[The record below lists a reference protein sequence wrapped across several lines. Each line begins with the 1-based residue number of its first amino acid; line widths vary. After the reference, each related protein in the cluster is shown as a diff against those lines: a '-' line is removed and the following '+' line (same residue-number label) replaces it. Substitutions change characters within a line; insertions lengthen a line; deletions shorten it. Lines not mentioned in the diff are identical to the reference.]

1 MSSEIVIRSTES
13 EDGPS
18 DTKSP
23 DVTVTSNPFEFA
35 KSWLGYI
42 KTKQF
47 WIVLVF
53 GYAGC
58 LILDQ
63 C

>member
-23 DVTVTSNPFEFA
+23 EVTVTSTNRFEFA
-35 KSWLGYI
+35 KSWLGYV

-53 GYAGC
+53 G
-58 LILDQ
+58 
-63 C
+63 

>member
-1 MSSEIVIRSTES
+1 MSTEIAIRNTDMS

-18 DTKSP
+18 SDKSP
-23 DVTVTSNPFEFA
+23 DVTVTNNPFKLA
-35 KSWLGYI
+35 KSWLGYV

-53 GYAGC
+53 G
-58 LILDQ
+58 
-63 C
+63 